1 MKTHFKYD
9 NVSMLHQ
16 AQGHQ
21 VNRSVRLSV
30 GLSPSNIFHYNSW
43 SISRIETKIGVR
55 VNIDDGKNFLEG
67 QGHWV
72 KGQGQFGDFGENV
85 FGL

>member
-1 MKTHFKYD
+1 
-9 NVSMLHQ
+9 MLTWYIKLMVIRLI
-16 AQGHQ
+16 GPF
-21 VNRSVRLSV
+21 VGPSVRRSVT
-30 GLSPSNIFHYNSW
+30 SNFFSYNSW
-43 SISRIETKIGVR
+43 SIGRIETKMGVR

>member
-1 MKTHFKYD
+1 M
-9 NVSMLHQ
+9 
-16 AQGHQ
+16 
-21 VNRSVRLSV
+21 
-30 GLSPSNIFHYNSW
+30 
-43 SISRIETKIGVR
+43 GVR

>member
-1 MKTHFKYD
+1 MVIRLIGPF
-9 NVSMLHQ
+9 VGPS
-16 AQGHQ
+16 
-21 VNRSVRLSV
+21 VRRSVT
-30 GLSPSNIFHYNSW
+30 SNFFSYNSR
-43 SISRIETKIGVR
+43 SISRIETKMGVR